1 MARLQ
6 LMLLGGFQARLVPG
20 GAVNL
25 PTRKAKALLAYLA
38 LPAGR
43 PHARDKLAALLW
55 GDVPEAQARSSLRKA
70 LFWLRQAL
78 ADTKAVMADAEMVE
92 LKAGAARID
101 VSEFERRVAEGSAT
115 ALAEAADLYHG
126 DLLAGLTLRE
136 PPFEEW
142 LDGQRARLRE
152 LMVKALIRLLTQ
164 QHQAGR
170 IDSAIQTAVKL
181 LAADPLQEPVHRT
194 LMRLYTQAGRRGA
207 ALRQYQTCVTFLERE
222 LRTQPEE
229 ATKALYREILQSPGV
244 VASAPEGSALAGQR
258 MTATPSVTVSPG
270 VAPPLASAETPLI
283 GRRREL
289 SELAAL
295 LDGAWAGGRR
305 LAVIVGEAGV
315 GKSRLAAGLGALA
328 VNRGGRVLL
337 GRCYESEQSLPFSPW
352 IDALRGAH
360 LAANTDVVGA
370 LSPVWRSELARL
382 LPELAEGALLP
393 SDPADALRL
402 FEAVAQCLDA
412 LAGRAPLLII
422 LEDLHWADELSVRLG
437 GFLGRRA
444 RTGPMLVLGT
454 RREGEV
460 DTGGPRR
467 ALGDALAREGLL
479 VRLHLSRL
487 TRDETAALTREL
499 AGASPIPVL
508 AAMEEEIW
516 RISEG
521 NPFIV
526 VETVRAVREHRG
538 RPGTWE
544 GLVPARVRELI
555 TERLRTLTER
565 GRRLVDVAAV
575 IGRRFEFWLLQRAS
589 DLDENDAAD
598 GVEELVRRRIL
609 EQTEDGFQFTHDLI
623 REVHHADLVAPRRAL
638 LHRRVA
644 AALEPLHRGDVGRHA
659 LALGMHHREA
669 GEWDKAVS
677 HLRQAG
683 LIAAA
688 RYAGREAAACF
699 EEALRALDHLPETR
713 QWLEQRLELSLSLNR
728 TQYWSGQFD
737 RAMTGYRDAERLA
750 HALGDNRCLG
760 QVLGALA
767 YLLTSAGRYVE
778 AIDSGQ
784 RALAIAETTADRS
797 LRVWTSVG
805 LGRSYFAVGDYR
817 RGAQLTQ
824 ELAESVDEAE
834 LDEHLRPG
842 ALPPSVGCRTWLAL
856 CLERLGSFDESL
868 RWAEDAVRLADGM
881 DSLQAQVWAWYTLGH
896 VRLSRG
902 DAESSIPAL
911 ERGLALCE
919 RGEFPVYRPRVLGA
933 LGQAQAFTGK
943 IDAGLG
949 LLEQALEEARA
960 TQVVYGYTSLLIAQA
975 ETHLEGGRLNHAA
988 RVAAEALPPA
998 RERGERGDEG
1008 WLFGVLGAIALRRGR
1023 SAVGEASARLEEA
1036 IAVAREL
1043 SMRPLEARSLAGLG
1057 EAHLLAGRR
1066 RDAQAHLAEAVS
1078 LFRSAA
1084 MHRWLAPA
1092 EALLA
1097 VNV

>member
-1 MARLQ
+1 MARLE

-20 GAVNL
+20 GAINL

-55 GDVPEAQARSSLRKA
+55 GDVPESRARSSLRKA

-78 ADTKAVMADAEMVE
+78 TDTKAVMADAETVE
-92 LKAGAARID
+92 LRAGAASID
-101 VSEFERRVAEGSAT
+101 VGEFERRVAEGSAT
-115 ALAEAADLYHG
+115 ALAEAADLYQG

-142 LDGQRARLRE
+142 LVGERERLRE
-152 LMVKALIRLLTQ
+152 LLVKALARLLTHQ
-164 QHQAGR
+164 LQAGR
-170 IDSAIQTAVKL
+170 TDSAILTAVKL
-181 LAADPLQEPVHRT
+181 LAVDPLQEPVHRT
-194 LMRLYTQAGRRGA
+194 LMRLYTEAGRRGA
-207 ALRQYQTCVTFLERE
+207 ALRQYQACVTFLERE

-244 VASAPEGSALAGQR
+244 AASAAEGPAPAGKR
-258 MTATPSVTVSPG
+258 MTATPSVAVSSG
-270 VAPPLASAETPLI
+270 VGPPLSSAETPLI

-289 SELAAL
+289 SELTAL
-295 LDGAWAGGRR
+295 LNDAWAGGRR
-305 LAVIVGEAGV
+305 LAAIVGEAGV

-328 VNRGGRVLL
+328 IKRGGRVLL

-352 IDALRGAH
+352 IDALRGAR
-360 LAANTDVVGA
+360 LAANGDVVGA

-382 LPELAEGALLP
+382 LPELADGALP
-393 SDPADALRL
+393 PANPTDALRL

-412 LAGRAPLLII
+412 LAGRAPLLVI
-422 LEDLHWADELSVRLG
+422 LEDLQWADELSFRLG

-454 RREGEV
+454 IREEEV
-460 DTGGPRR
+460 ETGGPQR
-467 ALGDALAREGLL
+467 AVGDALAREGLL

-499 AGASPIPVL
+499 AGASPAPAL
-508 AAMEEEIW
+508 AALEEEIW
-516 RISEG
+516 RVSEG
-521 NPFIV
+521 NPFMI

-538 RPGTWE
+538 APGTLE
-544 GLVPARVRELI
+544 GLVPARVRDLI
-555 TERLRTLTER
+555 AGRLRTLTER

-575 IGRRFEFWLLQRAS
+575 IGRRFEFALLQRAS
-589 DLDENDAAD
+589 GLDENEAAD

-609 EQTEDGFQFTHDLI
+609 EQTEDGFEFTHDQI
-623 REVHHADLVAPRRAL
+623 REVHHSDLVAPRRAL

-644 AALEPLHRGDVGRHA
+644 AALESLHPGDVGRHA
-659 LALGMHHREA
+659 LALGTHYREA
-669 GEWDKAVS
+669 GDWDKAVS

-683 LIAAA
+683 LIAAS

-699 EEALRALDHLPETR
+699 EEALRALDHLPESR
-713 QWLEQRLELSLSLNR
+713 QSQEQRFELSLSLNR
-728 TQYWSGQFD
+728 TQYWSGQFA

-750 HALGDNRCLG
+750 HALGDNRRLG
-760 QVLGALA
+760 QVLGALV

-784 RALAIAETTADRS
+784 RALAIAEATADRA
-797 LRVWTSVG
+797 LRVWASVG

-817 RGAQLTQ
+817 RGAELTQ
-824 ELAESVDEAE
+824 ELAESMDEAE
-834 LDEHLRPG
+834 LDEHLRPA
-842 ALPPSVGCRTWLAL
+842 ALHPSVGCRTWLAL

-868 RWAEDAVRLADGM
+868 RWAEDAVRIADGL

-896 VRLSRG
+896 VRLARG
-902 DAESSIPAL
+902 NAELSIPAL
-911 ERGLALCE
+911 ERALALCE
-919 RGEFPVYRPRVLGA
+919 KGEFPVYRPRVLGA
-933 LGQAQAFTGK
+933 LGQALAFTGK
-943 IDAGLG
+943 IDAGLA
-949 LLEQALEEARA
+949 LLEQALTEARA
-960 TQVVYGYTSLLIAQA
+960 TQVLYGYTSLLIAEA
-975 ETHLEGGRLNHAA
+975 ETHLEGGRLNDAA

-998 RERGERGDEG
+998 RERGERGDEA
-1008 WLFGVLGAIALRRGR
+1008 WLSGVLGAIALRRGR
-1023 SAVGEASARLEEA
+1023 QAVGEATTRLEEA

-1043 SMRPLEARSLAGLG
+1043 AMRPLEARSLAGLG

-1066 RDAQAHLAEAVS
+1066 KDAHAHLAEAVS

-1084 MHRWLAPA
+1084 MHRWLVLA

-1097 VNV
+1097 VTV